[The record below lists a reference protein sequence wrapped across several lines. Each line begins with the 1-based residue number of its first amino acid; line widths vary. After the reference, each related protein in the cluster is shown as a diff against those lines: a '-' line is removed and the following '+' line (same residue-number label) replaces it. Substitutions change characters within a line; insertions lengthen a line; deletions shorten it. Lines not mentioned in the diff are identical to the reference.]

1 MYPNLKKISD
11 TIASVSGIDYHHWN
25 SQLVIK
31 RLPAFV
37 IDSVKRNYTRIDK
50 NANNPFYLR
59 EDIYDCYVI
68 YRSNE
73 SAADIDTI
81 NSNVIKKLREM
92 YTNQTV
98 TMSNFIIESSVN
110 LRVNIDGWQ
119 DTQIFNFPLKIDRA
133 KKRFE

>member
-1 MYPNLKKISD
+1 MYSNLKKISD
-11 TIASVSGIDYHHWN
+11 TIAQVDGVDYHHWN
-25 SQLVIK
+25 SEVEVK

-37 IDSVKRNYTRIDK
+37 IDSVKRTYTRIDK

-59 EDIYDCYVI
+59 QDIYDCYII

-73 SAADIDTI
+73 SESSIDTI

-92 YTNQTV
+92 YTGQTV
-98 TMSNFIIESSVN
+98 TMSNFVIESSVN
-110 LRVNIDGWQ
+110 LRMNIDNWQ

-133 KKRFE
+133 KKRF